1 MGGDPHHAPEQERRR
16 RQLARF
22 GAVFFSA
29 AAGVTVLGLL
39 LPHQPQVD
47 ETGLEIVAWASAAL
61 AVSLSLWGERAP
73 GWIYMLV
80 VAAGTALVSLALISN
95 GERHGGGAGGDEMYY
110 LWVVLYGA
118 YFFGRLATTL
128 QVGFV
133 AVAYAI
139 TLAIVDPG
147 DVATSRW
154 LSTIGLVVGTAVVVR
169 FLSERI
175 DSLMASLGAA
185 AHTDCLTG
193 LANRLAFEDA
203 FAREA
208 ARSAREGEGFALL
221 LADLDRLKEINDR
234 FGHHAGDE
242 AICDVARALRET
254 LRSGDFAARIG
265 GDEFAVLLPRTR
277 RSGAER
283 VGERLSHVLCERA
296 PAERSLGLSFGVA
309 QPGEDGMALDDVM
322 RAADAALYSA
332 KKANIDAAAR
342 GPRARRAPT
351 PATPG

>member
-22 GAVFFSA
+22 GAVFFGA

-118 YFFGRLATTL
+118 YFFGRLATAL

-185 AHTDCLTG
+185 AHTDCLTA
-193 LANRLAFEDA
+193 LANRL
-203 FAREA
+203 
-208 ARSAREGEGFALL
+208 
-221 LADLDRLKEINDR
+221 
-234 FGHHAGDE
+234 
-242 AICDVARALRET
+242 
-254 LRSGDFAARIG
+254 
-265 GDEFAVLLPRTR
+265 
-277 RSGAER
+277 
-283 VGERLSHVLCERA
+283 
-296 PAERSLGLSFGVA
+296 
-309 QPGEDGMALDDVM
+309 ALDDVM